1 MHDDGRIPI
10 DNPFV
15 NLKDAKKGIFSYG
28 HRNPQGMLF
37 NLEDGKVWIHEHG
50 PRGGDELNVLQIG
63 GNYGWPLA
71 SYGINYIGT
80 KFTNKTSIDGMVDPL
95 HYWVPSIAPSGLI
108 QVVKSKYKSLN
119 NSLLIGSLKFQY
131 LHQCILKDGKV
142 IEEKKLLE
150 EIGRVRSIETDNFG
164 DIYVGVENLG
174 IVKLTK

>member
-1 MHDDGRIPI
+1 MNI
-10 DNPFV
+10 
-15 NLKDAKKGIFSYG
+15 
-28 HRNPQGMLF
+28 
-37 NLEDGKVWIHEHG
+37 LE
-50 PRGGDELNVLQIG
+50 IG

-80 KFTNKTSIDGMVDPL
+80 KFTNKTSINGMVDPL

-108 QVVKSKYKSLN
+108 KVVNSKYESLN

-150 EIGRVRSIETDNFG
+150 EIGRVRSIEIDNFG